1 MPLLMM
7 LSQTPTT
14 LAVAERDIRM
24 LKVQQKISGGRIE
37 NLGERISTTSILS
50 YTFKE

>member
-1 MPLLMM
+1 LPPI
-7 LSQTPTT
+7 PT
-14 LAVAERDIRM
+14 
-24 LKVQQKISGGRIE
+24 GGRIE